1 VRGMHAL
8 VLVLGR
14 VFWAVQAQP
23 REVGGDVGCR
33 AAQWQ
38 KLSPDRELYQ
48 QHYFEPERGTTGEHD
63 VAVRQITRQRGL
75 YNNPRVTDIIVTDS
89 TYWLVWQSIVKLD
102 EKKSEQPLLAH
113 QPG

>member
-1 VRGMHAL
+1 MHAL

-48 QHYFEPERGTTGEHD
+48 QHYFEPERGELNV
-63 VAVRQITRQRGL
+63 VAMKIEDGSL
-75 YNNPRVTDIIVTDS
+75 C
-89 TYWLVWQSIVKLD
+89 
-102 EKKSEQPLLAH
+102 A
-113 QPG
+113 

>member
-1 VRGMHAL
+1 MHAL

-38 KLSPDRELYQ
+38 KLSQ
-48 QHYFEPERGTTGEHD
+48 QHYFEPERGELNV
-63 VAVRQITRQRGL
+63 VALKIEDGSL
-75 YNNPRVTDIIVTDS
+75 C
-89 TYWLVWQSIVKLD
+89 
-102 EKKSEQPLLAH
+102 A
-113 QPG
+113 